1 MKILQAGDFFLGIQ
15 NMGKNESSL
24 YHFSQIHDYTRY
36 WAYITQYAKNNSIDV
51 ILFSGN
57 FFFSSLPNDYL
68 QSIIMDGIQDCIHS
82 KIHVVVLEGKYDQ
95 ACQGYSFLQIL
106 QSLSKDYLHII
117 LKNDCI
123 PIQKEQEILQIAAIP
138 YNTFHSTDE
147 NPLSLSESP
156 KKHIAKLIPKI
167 QNEQFSILF
176 MQAQIQSVK
185 PFFLLTDLPMLDL
198 EYLHQLPFQ
207 YYALGGQPY
216 KKIERLNNTGPWL
229 SYPGSLG
236 EFEFSDSSIERGFI
250 IYDTL
255 QPSASPVFVCN
266 KNQRQ
271 TALIRINA
279 NSEKEIIEKLNEEF
293 LLNNYR
299 EHITRILLHTDAKLS
314 LHHIYRLFED
324 HCYYI
329 QSIEQQG
336 KYLCYVG
343 DEEILPLDH
352 YMNAFLDEKQSQF
365 PKELQSEV
373 RKTCLKY
380 LSEKGLHDSNRNHT
394 P

>member
-1 MKILQAGDFFLGIQ
+1 MKILQSGDFFLGIQ

-24 YHFSQIHDYTRY
+24 YHFSQIHDYARY
-36 WAYITQYAKNNSIDV
+36 WTYVTQYAKNNFIDI

-68 QSIIMDGIQDCIHS
+68 QSIIMDGIRDCIHS

-95 ACQGYSFLQIL
+95 DCQGYSFLQIL
-106 QSLSKDYLHII
+106 QSLSNDYLHII

-123 PIQKEQEILQIAAIP
+123 PIRKEQEILQIAAIP
-138 YNTFHSTDE
+138 YNTFHSTAE
-147 NPLSLSESP
+147 NPTSLSESA

-167 QNEQFSILF
+167 QNEQFPILF
-176 MQAQIQSVK
+176 MQAQIPSLE
-185 PFFLLTDLPMLDL
+185 PFFLLPDLPILDL

-207 YYALGGQPY
+207 FYALGGQPY
-216 KKIERLNNTGPWL
+216 KRIEQLNNAGPWL

-236 EFEFSDSSIERGFI
+236 EFEFSDSSIERGFM

-255 QPSASPVFVCN
+255 QTSAPPVFIHN
-266 KNQRQ
+266 EKQRK

-279 NSEKEIIEKLNEEF
+279 NSEKETIEKLNEEF

-314 LHHIYRLFED
+314 LYEIYHLFED
-324 HCYYI
+324 HCYHI
-329 QSIEQQG
+329 HSIEQQG
-336 KYLCYVG
+336 KKLCYVG
-343 DEEILPLDH
+343 DEEILPLDY
-352 YMNAFLDEKQSQF
+352 YMNAFFDEKQSKF
-365 PKELQSEV
+365 PNELQIDI
-373 RKTCLKY
+373 RKAYLRY
-380 LSEKGLHDSNRNHT
+380 LSEEGLHDSN
-394 P
+394 